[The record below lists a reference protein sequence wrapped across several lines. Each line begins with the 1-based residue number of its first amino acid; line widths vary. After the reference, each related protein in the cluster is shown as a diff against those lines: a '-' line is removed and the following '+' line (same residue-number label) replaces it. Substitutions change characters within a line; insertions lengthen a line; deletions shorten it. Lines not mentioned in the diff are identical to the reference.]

1 MIKKRINQLIQ
12 LMEEKEIDAY
22 IIPSSDFHQS
32 EYVANYFKSRAFIS
46 GFSGSAGTVC
56 ILKDGH
62 HGLWTDGR
70 YFVQAEKEL
79 EDSSIKLFK
88 METAGVKNYDDWL
101 VRHLSEKSTVAFDG
115 RTLSIKS
122 VENLK
127 KKFEVKEINLKT
139 DEDLIDKIW
148 KERPSLP
155 KGKIINHSIEYS
167 GKTYEEKLSEIREK
181 MKEKNAD
188 YYILSSLDD
197 IAWTFNLRGS
207 DVGYNPVFLAYV
219 VFTKDAVIVYLDEDK
234 LSEELSD
241 QLVKKKITIKGY
253 NEIFKDVA
261 AITSANILLSPSK
274 VNHQIFTKI
283 DASNH
288 LVKEEDITTQM
299 KALKNATEEKNME
312 NCFVKDGVAMVKFL
326 KWLEETVPK
335 EDITEIGAIN
345 KLSELRSK
353 EDLFVQDS
361 FGYISGYQENAAL
374 PHYAAKE
381 ETCKTLKPDG
391 FYLMDSGGQYFDG
404 TTDITRTIALGELTP
419 QQKKDYTLVLMGH
432 IDLTRMSFL
441 EGTYGSN
448 LDIIARKPLWDYGY
462 NYNHGTGHG
471 VGYFLNVHEGP
482 QRISRKPSN
491 VTLKSGMVLS
501 NEPGIYR
508 QGEYG
513 IRLENLVIVKN
524 DYKTEFGQFM
534 KFKNLTWC
542 PFDLKAIDASFMN
555 EEQIKWLNDYHKE
568 VYELLKDRL
577 NQEEQEWLKEKTKTI
592 R

>member
-1 MIKKRINQLIQ
+1 MIKKRINQLVQ
-12 LMEEKEIDAY
+12 LMEEKAIDAY

-56 ILKDGH
+56 ILKDGM

-70 YFVQAEKEL
+70 YFLQAEKEL
-79 EDSSIKLFK
+79 KGSGIKLFK
-88 METAGVKNYDDWL
+88 METDGVKNYDDWL
-101 VRHLSEKSTVAFDG
+101 VDHLNEKSTVAFDG
-115 RTLSIKS
+115 RTLSIKD
-122 VENLK
+122 VEKLK
-127 KKFEVKEINLKT
+127 KKFELKDIHLKT
-139 DEDLIDKIW
+139 DDDLINEIW
-148 KERPSLP
+148 QDRPNLP
-155 KGKIINHSIEYS
+155 NGKIIEHPIEYS
-167 GKTYEEKLSEIREK
+167 GKTYDEKLSDIRDA

-207 DVGYNPVFLAYV
+207 DVDYNPIFLAYAI
-219 VFTKDAVIVYLDEDK
+219 FTKDAVILYLDDDK
-234 LSEELSD
+234 LSEELSNK
-241 QLVKKKITIKGY
+241 LMNKKVTIKGY
-253 NEIFKDVA
+253 DEIYKDVE

-274 VNHQIFTKI
+274 VNYQIFTKI
-283 DASNH
+283 GESND
-288 LVKEEDITTQM
+288 LIKEADLTTKM
-299 KALKNATEEKNME
+299 KALKNETEEKNME
-312 NCFVKDGVAMVKFL
+312 NCFIRDGVAMVKFL
-326 KWLEETVPK
+326 KWVEETVPK
-335 EDITEIGAIN
+335 KDITEIDAIN

-381 ETCKTLKPDG
+381 ETCKTLKPEG

-404 TTDITRTIALGELTP
+404 TTDITRTIALGKLTA

-448 LDIIARKPLWDYGY
+448 LDIIARKPLWDNGY
-462 NYNHGTGHG
+462 DYNHGTGHG

-482 QRISRKPSN
+482 QRIARKPSN
-491 VTLKSGMVLS
+491 VTLKPGMVLS

-524 DYKTEFGQFM
+524 DYKSDFGQFM

-542 PFDLKAIDASFMN
+542 PFDLEAIDPSFMN
-555 EEQIKWLNDYHKE
+555 EDQMKWLNNYHKE
-568 VYELLKDRL
+568 VYELLKDLL
-577 NQEEQEWLKEKTKTI
+577 NQEEQDWLKEKTRPIK
-592 R
+592 